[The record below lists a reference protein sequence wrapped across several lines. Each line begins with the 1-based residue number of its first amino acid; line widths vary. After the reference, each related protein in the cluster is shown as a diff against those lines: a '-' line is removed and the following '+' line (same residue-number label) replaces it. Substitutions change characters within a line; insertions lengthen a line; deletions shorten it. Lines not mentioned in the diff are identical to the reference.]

1 METIKDNSYEDLA
14 MEFQYKVVKALDAIL
29 KKKGIADKDRLD
41 ICGELSFDVA
51 MILDDKPIEFGGK
64 EYQSTICFESDG
76 KLFINAGV
84 LMHEYAFG
92 VASGYFEEQ
101 GIE

>member
-1 METIKDNSYEDLA
+1 MDTIEDDSYEDLA
-14 MEFQYKVVKALDAIL
+14 MGFQHRVVGVLDTIL

-41 ICGELSFDVA
+41 ICGELSFDLA
-51 MILDDKPIEFGGK
+51 MILDDGPIEFDGI
-64 EYQSTICFESDG
+64 EYQSTVCFESDG
-76 KLFINAGV
+76 KLFVNAGV